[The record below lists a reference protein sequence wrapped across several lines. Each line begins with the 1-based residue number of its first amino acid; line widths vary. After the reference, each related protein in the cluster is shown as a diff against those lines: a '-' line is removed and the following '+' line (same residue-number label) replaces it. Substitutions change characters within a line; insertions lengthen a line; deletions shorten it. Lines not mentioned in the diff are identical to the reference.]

1 MADVEARVA
10 ELWSSELV
18 PAIAAQRRV
27 VVFGHANCLKALL
40 KHIDGL
46 SEDAVV
52 GVKFPRATPIVYK

>member
-27 VVFGHANCLKALL
+27 VVFGHANCLKTLL
-40 KHIDGL
+40 KYIDGL